1 MRTKLKKR
9 ILGVVFSTNPIIQ
22 ALNSFLT
29 GQSTKDYYLAN
40 LTFPPKVSE
49 VLGKTSPRYDRLIL
63 SRTPKLIFEY
73 KDGAKKLIVNT
84 YLPET
89 EIRTDPRPYEAFARS
104 LFSAIDPSLNYNSFV
119 DVGCS
124 SGLLISAIKETN
136 RNAKVLGIDAFD
148 FLKNSAPKNIIQNI
162 EVRDLR
168 ENLADLG
175 KFDICLST
183 EVGEHIEP
191 ASLGAY
197 LDNLYNLTGKT
208 LILTWSRTYPGPDA
222 PPQHL
227 SVLSKRQIK
236 ILFQAWGFRYDKK
249 TTKKF
254 LKAARSEEFFY
265 NHWADTLTVWQK

>member
-22 ALNSFLT
+22 ALNSFFT
-29 GQSTKDYYLAN
+29 SQPTKDYYLAN
-40 LTFPPKVSE
+40 LTFPPKVSQA
-49 VLGKTSPRYDRLIL
+49 LGKISPRYDRLIL
-63 SRTPKLIFEY
+63 DRIPELIFEV
-73 KDGAKKLIVNT
+73 KDGVKRLVNNA
-84 YLPET
+84 YVPEN
-89 EIRTDPRPYEAFARS
+89 EIRTDSRPYEAFARS
-104 LFSAIDPSLNYNSFV
+104 MFSAINPSSNNISIV

-124 SGLLISAIKETN
+124 SGLLISSIKETKS
-136 RNAKVLGIDAFD
+136 NARVLGIDAFD
-148 FLKNSAPKNIIQNI
+148 FLKKSAPNNVIQNI
-162 EVRDLR
+162 EIRDLR

-191 ASLGAY
+191 SCLDAY
-197 LDNLYNLTGKT
+197 LNNLYNLTGKT

-236 ILFQAWGFRYDKK
+236 ILFEAWGFRYDKE
-249 TTKKF
+249 TTRKF

-265 NHWADTLTVWQK
+265 DHWADTLTVWQK